1 MSRTRQSGIGR
12 SRLRLLPLLLT
23 AGILASPA
31 FPARAQANPGPKSP
45 VLSSC
50 VKKVNA
56 AHPLH
61 DDGKSVPPD
70 RLQALSKGVNLTDV
84 FVPSMSTARVS
95 QDIAQLRSLGLRHA
109 RIPLDPSW
117 VISWRPDG
125 KPDARLARLDD
136 TVCSALSSGLAVIL
150 DMHPEDS
157 LALKDTAPP
166 DNVDALALAW
176 DRLATRYAAFTP
188 DLMFFEAL
196 NEPTFSNAAHWDRAQ
211 QVLLAHIREAA
222 PHHTILLTA
231 TPDSTAGALA
241 GLAPVDDADVA
252 YVFHFYSPMV
262 FTHQGADWASHDLG
276 SIRGL
281 VYPAEPGNAGAVR
294 DRAAVADEK
303 PLANYL
309 ASYANAHAI
318 QAEIDVATRWAASHD
333 AHLVVTEF
341 GVYRAVAPQAARV
354 AWLRDVR
361 KALEARSIGW
371 TVWEYRGGF
380 GIDGELSRGC
390 GSEQSASSALG
401 LCGPGKTRAGGEG
414 GSMRANLG
422 MATLPTWPGT
432 ARADRRAAGC
442 AASLKGLRVSSAS
455 GPARFAVRT

>member
-1 MSRTRQSGIGR
+1 MSRTRQSNVGR

-23 AGILASPA
+23 AGIFAGPA
-31 FPARAQANPGPKSP
+31 LSARAQTSPGPKSP
-45 VLSSC
+45 ALSSC

-56 AHPLH
+56 THPLR

-84 FVPSMSTARVS
+84 FTPSMSTARVG
-95 QDIAQLRSLGLRHA
+95 QDITQLRSLGLRHA

-150 DMHPEDS
+150 DVHPEDS
-157 LALKDTAPP
+157 LALKDAAPP

-176 DRLATRYAAFTP
+176 DRLAARYSAFTP

-196 NEPTFSNAAHWDRAQ
+196 NEPAFSNAARWDRAQ
-211 QVLLAHIREAA
+211 QVLLAHIRQAA

-262 FTHQGADWASHDLG
+262 FTHQGADWASPDLG

-281 VYPAEPGNAGAVR
+281 VYPAEPGNAAGVR
-294 DRAAVADEK
+294 DRAVAADEK

-309 ASYANAHAI
+309 ASYANADAI
-318 QAEIDVATRWAASHD
+318 QAEIDVAAHWAASHD

-341 GVYRAVAPQAARV
+341 GVYGAIAPQAARV

-380 GIDGELSRGC
+380 GIDGDLSRGC
-390 GSEQSASSALG
+390 GSEQSVGSALG
-401 LCGPGKTRAGGEG
+401 LCQPGKTQ
-414 GSMRANLG
+414 S
-422 MATLPTWPGT
+422 
-432 ARADRRAAGC
+432 RR
-442 AASLKGLRVSSAS
+442 
-455 GPARFAVRT
+455 